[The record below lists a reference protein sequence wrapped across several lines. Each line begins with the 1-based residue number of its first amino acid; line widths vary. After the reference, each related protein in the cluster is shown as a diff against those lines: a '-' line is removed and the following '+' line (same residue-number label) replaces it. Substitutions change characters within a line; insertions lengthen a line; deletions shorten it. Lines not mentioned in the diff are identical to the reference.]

1 MQGELPSVRAARPE
15 LGEWVDRAI
24 RGALNPKPSRRPESC
39 LEFFKLLTAR
49 PHTLDEQPPTPT
61 PESPPSGINR
71 RGSVRHT
78 LGVGT
83 SAIVDTAVYG
93 GGDQTD
99 EEWPLVVRDVSKT
112 GIGVVLARRFE
123 PGTELIIE
131 LADEPSAVPSKFAI
145 RVVRVKAEAGS
156 QWLLGCEFRNPL
168 VESELKAL
176 LAFA

>member
-1 MQGELPSVRAARPE
+1 

-24 RGALNPKPSRRPESC
+24 RGALNPKPSLRPESC

-49 PHTLDEQPPTPT
+49 PHTLDEQPPTPS

-83 SAIVDTAVYG
+83 SATVDTAVYG